1 MTTPDRGRRCPSCGS
16 RLSTDGNACAICG
29 HRVPW
34 RWTRQGVLVES
45 ALVVGL
51 VAVAALALL
60 WTRRNSSALMR
71 PEERVARLDVVGAP
85 PTDVATFTPEPSST
99 ATAPPATATAAPT
112 AATTTHVVASGE
124 TLFAIAA
131 QYDVPADEI
140 VSLNALERPEALS
153 VGQELVIPVP
163 GPAEAQDVAD
173 EVAAGDE
180 AAAESATEAPTE
192 APAEAVAQAP
202 TGAEAAAPVLAE
214 PETYE
219 VKSGDTLGA
228 IAARYGVPLDELL
241 ELNAEWLSSV
251 NQTLQVG
258 DRVVVSAAVAVTATP
273 IPEPSPMLASA
284 PAMELDVGPGE
295 VEVAGIEPVAGRQYP
310 APAILAPGD
319 GDVLQGPSVLLRW
332 SSVGVLPPR
341 VNYVVTIR
349 DDTEPEEDAEVIW
362 LSTNA
367 TSLRVPGDYR
377 PALGAPRTIAWTV
390 SVRRRG
396 GRVMDR
402 EGTLLGPK
410 PVPSTFTWSSDG

>member
-16 RLSTDGNACAICG
+16 RLATDGDACAICG

-34 RWTRQGVLVES
+34 RWTRKGVLVES
-45 ALVVGL
+45 ALVVAL
-51 VAVAALALL
+51 VAVAALALV

-71 PEERVARLDVVGAP
+71 PEERVARMDVVGAP
-85 PTDVATFTPEPSST
+85 PTDVPTFTPEPSSSP
-99 ATAPPATATAAPT
+99 TAPPATATPAPT

-124 TLFAIAA
+124 SLFAIAA

-153 VGQELVIPVP
+153 VGQELAIPVP

-173 EVAAGDE
+173 EAAGEPVAE
-180 AAAESATEAPTE
+180 APTQAPTE

-202 TGAEAAAPVLAE
+202 DQAGADAPVLVE

-219 VKSGDTLGA
+219 VKGGDTLGA

-241 ELNAEWLSSV
+241 ELNADWLSSV

-258 DRVVVSAAVAVTATP
+258 DRVVVRASAAATATP
-273 IPEPSPMLASA
+273 APEPTPALASA
-284 PAMELDVGPGE
+284 PVVALDVVPGE
-295 VEVAGIEPVAGRQYP
+295 VEVTGFEPVAGRQYP
-310 APAILAPGD
+310 APVILAPGD
-319 GDVLQGPSVLLRW
+319 GDVLHGPSVLLRW

-349 DDTEPEEDAEVIW
+349 DDAQPEEDAEVIW

-410 PVPSTFTWSSDG
+410 PEASTFTWSSDG